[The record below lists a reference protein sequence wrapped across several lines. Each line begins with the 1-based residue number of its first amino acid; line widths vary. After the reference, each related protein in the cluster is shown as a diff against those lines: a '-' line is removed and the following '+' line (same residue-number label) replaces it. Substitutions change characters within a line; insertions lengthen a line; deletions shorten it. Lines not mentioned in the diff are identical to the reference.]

1 MKESKIKIYVENAE
15 VPEYKS
21 LGASGFDVPVQF
33 SNKVAKLSIA
43 QINRLLTKDIVASIE
58 TLAELYREQYVPYDT
73 HAISLDNFICAIT
86 RALHT
91 LNIYYDYGVSLVDH
105 LLEENIP
112 YVNVVLPY
120 SNVVFPTG
128 LYFEIPDE
136 DEIQLRTR
144 SGIAAKTLLSV
155 KLGTLDA
162 DWRGNTAVIVQ
173 NPTPYAYIIVPGMRL
188 AQGVVIEK
196 KHANFEIVDSVEDL
210 SKTDRGDKGLGSTG
224 TN

>member
-21 LGASGFDVPVQF
+21 SGASGFDVPVQF
-33 SNKVAKLSIA
+33 SDKVAKLSIA
-43 QINRLLTKDIVASIE
+43 AINRILTKDIVASIE
-58 TLAELYREQYVPYDT
+58 TLAELYRDQYVPYDT
-73 HAISLDNFICAIT
+73 RVISLDNFICAIT

-91 LNIYYDYGVSLVDH
+91 LNVYYDYGVSLVDH

-120 SNVVFPTG
+120 SNAIFPTG

-162 DWRGNTAVIVQ
+162 DWRGNSAVIVQ
-173 NPTPYAYIIVPGMRL
+173 NPTPHAYIIVPGMRL

-210 SKTDRGDKGLGSTG
+210 SKTERGDKGLGSTG

>member
-21 LGASGFDVPVQF
+21 SGASGFDVPVQF
-33 SNKVAKLSIA
+33 SDKVAKLSIA
-43 QINRLLTKDIVASIE
+43 AINRILTKDIVASIE
-58 TLAELYREQYVPYDT
+58 TLSEIYKQHYVPYDT
-73 HAISLDNFICAIT
+73 HVISLDNFICAIT

-91 LNIYYDYGVSLVDH
+91 LDVYYDYGVNLVEH
-105 LLEENIP
+105 LLDENIS

-120 SNVVFPTG
+120 SNAIFPTG

-144 SGIAAKTLLSV
+144 SGISARTLLSV

-173 NPTPYAYIIVPGMRL
+173 NPTPHAYIIVPGMRL

-196 KHANFEIVDSVEDL
+196 KHANFEIVDSVEEL
-210 SKTDRGDKGLGSTG
+210 SKTERGDKGLGSTG
-224 TN
+224 TK

>member
-1 MKESKIKIYVENAE
+1 MKESKIKIYVENTK

-21 LGASGFDVPVQF
+21 SGASGFDIPVQF
-33 SNKVAKLSIA
+33 TNNVASLSISA
-43 QINRLLTKDIVASIE
+43 INKLLSKDITASIE
-58 TLAELYREQYVPYDT
+58 TLAKIYKQQYVPYDT
-73 HAISLDNFICAIT
+73 HVISLDNFICAIT

-91 LNIYYDYGVSLVDH
+91 LNIYYDYGVNLVEH
-105 LLEENIP
+105 LLDENIP

-120 SNVVFPTG
+120 SNAIFPTG

-173 NPTPYAYIIVPGMRL
+173 NPTPYAYIIIPGMRL

-196 KHANFEIVDSVEDL
+196 KHADFEIVDSVNQLQPTE
-210 SKTDRGDKGLGSTG
+210 RGDKGLGSTG

>member
-21 LGASGFDVPVQF
+21 SGASGFDVPVQF
-33 SNKVAKLSIA
+33 SNKVAKLSISA
-43 QINRLLTKDIVASIE
+43 INKILTKDIIESIE
-58 TLAELYREQYVPYDT
+58 VLAKLYKEQYVPYDT
-73 HAISLDNFICAIT
+73 HVISLDNFICAIT

-91 LNIYYDYGVSLVDH
+91 LNVYYDYGVSLVDH
-105 LLEENIP
+105 MLNETIP
-112 YVNVVLPY
+112 YVNIVLPY
-120 SNVVFPTG
+120 SNAIFPTG

-173 NPTPYAYIIVPGMRL
+173 NPTPYAYVIVPGMRL

-210 SKTDRGDKGLGSTG
+210 SKTERGDKGLGSTG
-224 TN
+224 TK

>member
-21 LGASGFDVPVQF
+21 SGASGFDVPVQF
-33 SNKVAKLSIA
+33 SDKVAKLSIA
-43 QINRLLTKDIVASIE
+43 AINRILTKDIVASIE
-58 TLAELYREQYVPYDT
+58 TLAELYRDQYVPYDT
-73 HAISLDNFICAIT
+73 RVISLDNFICAIT

-91 LNIYYDYGVSLVDH
+91 LNVYYDYGVSLVDH

-120 SNVVFPTG
+120 SNAIFPTG

-162 DWRGNTAVIVQ
+162 DWRGNSAVIVQ
-173 NPTPYAYIIVPGMRL
+173 NPTPHAYIIVPGMRL

-210 SKTDRGDKGLGSTG
+210 SKTERGDKGLGSTG
-224 TN
+224 TK

>member
-21 LGASGFDVPVQF
+21 SGASGFDVPVQF
-33 SNKVAKLSIA
+33 SDKVAKLSIA
-43 QINRLLTKDIVASIE
+43 QINKLLTKDIVASIE
-58 TLAELYREQYVPYDT
+58 TLAELYRDQYVPYDT
-73 HAISLDNFICAIT
+73 HVISLDNFICAIT

-224 TN
+224 TK

>member
-1 MKESKIKIYVENAE
+1 MKESKIKIYAENAE

-21 LGASGFDVPVQF
+21 SGASGFDVPVQF

-43 QINRLLTKDIVASIE
+43 AINRLLTKDIVASIE
-58 TLAELYREQYVPYDT
+58 TLAKLYKEQYVPYDT
-73 HAISLDNFICAIT
+73 HVISLDNFICAIT

-91 LNIYYDYGVSLVDH
+91 LNVYYDYGISLVDH

-120 SNVVFPTG
+120 SNAIFPTG
-128 LYFEIPDE
+128 LHFEIPDE

-173 NPTPYAYIIVPGMRL
+173 NPTPHAYIIVPGMRL

-196 KHANFEIVDSVEDL
+196 KHANFEIVDSVEKL
-210 SKTDRGDKGLGSTG
+210 SKTERGNKGLGSTG
-224 TN
+224 TK

>member
-21 LGASGFDVPVQF
+21 SGASGFDVPVQF

-43 QINRLLTKDIVASIE
+43 AINRILTKDIVASIE
-58 TLAELYREQYVPYDT
+58 TLSEIYKQHYVPYDT
-73 HAISLDNFICAIT
+73 HVISLDNFICSIT

-91 LNIYYDYGVSLVDH
+91 LDVYYDYGVNLVEH
-105 LLEENIP
+105 LLDENIS

-120 SNVVFPTG
+120 SNAIFPTG

-144 SGIAAKTLLSV
+144 SGISARTLLSV

-173 NPTPYAYIIVPGMRL
+173 NPTPHAYIIVPGMRL

-196 KHANFEIVDSVEDL
+196 KHANFEIVNSVEEL
-210 SKTDRGDKGLGSTG
+210 SKTERGDKGLGSTG
-224 TN
+224 TK

>member
-1 MKESKIKIYVENAE
+1 MKESKIKIYVENTE

-21 LGASGFDVPVQF
+21 SGASGFDVPVKF
-33 SNKVAKLSIA
+33 SDKVAKLSISA
-43 QINRLLTKDIVASIE
+43 INKLLTKDISASIE
-58 TLAELYREQYVPYDT
+58 TLAELYKKQYVPYDT
-73 HAISLDNFICAIT
+73 HVISLDNFMCAIT

-105 LLEENIP
+105 LLEENIHC
-112 YVNVVLPY
+112 VNVVLPY
-120 SNVVFPTG
+120 SNAIFPTG
-128 LYFEIPDE
+128 LHFEIPDE

-196 KHANFEIVDSVEDL
+196 KHANFEIVDSVEKL
-210 SKTDRGDKGLGSTG
+210 SKTERGDKGLGSTG
-224 TN
+224 TK

>member
-1 MKESKIKIYVENAE
+1 MKESKIKIYVENTE

-21 LGASGFDVPVQF
+21 SGASGFDVSVQF

-43 QINRLLTKDIVASIE
+43 VINKLLTKDIVASIE
-58 TLAELYREQYVPYDT
+58 TLAELYRDRYVPYDT
-73 HAISLDNFICAIT
+73 HVISLDNFIRAIT

-91 LNIYYDYGVSLVDH
+91 LNVYYNYGVSLVDH

-120 SNVVFPTG
+120 SNAIFPTG

-162 DWRGNTAVIVQ
+162 DWRGNSAVIVQ
-173 NPTPYAYIIVPGMRL
+173 NPTPHAYIIVPGMRL

-196 KHANFEIVDSVEDL
+196 KHANFEIVDSVEKL
-210 SKTDRGDKGLGSTG
+210 SKTERGDKGLGSTG
-224 TN
+224 TK

>member
-43 QINRLLTKDIVASIE
+43 QINKLLTKDIVASIE
-58 TLAELYREQYVPYDT
+58 TLAELYRDQYVPYDT
-73 HAISLDNFICAIT
+73 HVISLDNFICAIT

-224 TN
+224 TK

>member
-21 LGASGFDVPVQF
+21 SGASGFDVPVQF
-33 SNKVAKLSIA
+33 SDKVAKLSIA
-43 QINRLLTKDIVASIE
+43 AINRILTKDIVASIE
-58 TLAELYREQYVPYDT
+58 TLAELYRDQYVPYDT
-73 HAISLDNFICAIT
+73 HIISLDNFICAIT

-91 LNIYYDYGVSLVDH
+91 LNVYYDYGVSLVDH

-120 SNVVFPTG
+120 SNVIFPTG

-162 DWRGNTAVIVQ
+162 DWRGNSAVIVQ
-173 NPTPYAYIIVPGMRL
+173 NPTPHAYIIVPGMRL

-196 KHANFEIVDSVEDL
+196 KHANFEIVNSVEDL
-210 SKTDRGDKGLGSTG
+210 SKTERGDKGLGSTG
-224 TN
+224 TK

>member
-21 LGASGFDVPVQF
+21 SGASGFDIPVQF
-33 SNKVAKLSIA
+33 SDKVAKLSISA
-43 QINRLLTKDIVASIE
+43 INKILTKDIIASIE
-58 TLAELYREQYVPYDT
+58 TLAELYKEQYVPYDT
-73 HAISLDNFICAIT
+73 HVISLDNFICAIT

-91 LNIYYDYGVSLVDH
+91 LHVYYDYGVSLVDH
-105 LLEENIP
+105 LLNETIP

-120 SNVVFPTG
+120 SNAIFPTG

-162 DWRGNTAVIVQ
+162 DWRGNSAVIVQ

-196 KHANFEIVDSVEDL
+196 KHANFEIVDSVEKL
-210 SKTDRGDKGLGSTG
+210 SKTERGDKGLGSTG
-224 TN
+224 TK

>member
-21 LGASGFDVPVQF
+21 SGASGFDVPVQF

-58 TLAELYREQYVPYDT
+58 TLAELYKEQYVPYDT
-73 HAISLDNFICAIT
+73 HVISLDNFLNSIT

-91 LNIYYDYGVSLVDH
+91 LNIYYDYGISLVDH

-120 SNVVFPTG
+120 SNAIFPTG

-173 NPTPYAYIIVPGMRL
+173 NPTPYSYVIVPGMRL

-196 KHANFEIVDSVEDL
+196 KHANFEIVDSVENL

>member
-21 LGASGFDVPVQF
+21 SGASGFDVPVQF
-33 SNKVAKLSIA
+33 SNKVAKLSISA
-43 QINRLLTKDIVASIE
+43 INKILTKDIIESIE
-58 TLAELYREQYVPYDT
+58 VLAKLYKEQYVPYDT
-73 HAISLDNFICAIT
+73 HVISLDNFICAIT

-91 LNIYYDYGVSLVDH
+91 LNVYYDYGVSLVDH
-105 LLEENIP
+105 LLNETIP
-112 YVNVVLPY
+112 YVNIVLPY
-120 SNVVFPTG
+120 SNAIFPTG
-128 LYFEIPDE
+128 LYFEIPEE

-173 NPTPYAYIIVPGMRL
+173 NPTPYAYVIVPGMRL

-196 KHANFEIVDSVEDL
+196 KHANFEIVNSVEDL
-210 SKTDRGDKGLGSTG
+210 SKTERGDKGLGSTG
-224 TN
+224 TK

>member
-21 LGASGFDVPVQF
+21 SGASGFDVPVQF

-43 QINRLLTKDIVASIE
+43 AINRLLTKDIVASIE
-58 TLAELYREQYVPYDT
+58 TLAELYRDQYVPYDT
-73 HAISLDNFICAIT
+73 HVISLDNFICAIT

-91 LNIYYDYGVSLVDH
+91 LNIYYDYGVSLIDH

-120 SNVVFPTG
+120 SNAIFPTG

-162 DWRGNTAVIVQ
+162 DWRGNSAVIVQ
-173 NPTPYAYIIVPGMRL
+173 NPTPHAYIIVPGMRL

-210 SKTDRGDKGLGSTG
+210 SKTERGDKGLGSTG
-224 TN
+224 TK